1 LHYRAECCLFL
12 LPARFPPDHIPPMAD
27 AKLSWIGKYRDFEL
41 VGEGA
46 MGVVYKAVDSVLGRT
61 VAIKVMSDSIAQQ
74 EDLRKRFLREAQ
86 AAASLQHPNVVCIHD
101 FGDADGHLFIAME
114 FIDGVD
120 LEKLIDRGE
129 TGSVQGKLDVIID
142 VLTGLS
148 FAHKRGIVHR
158 DIKPANIR
166 VDADGQAKIMD
177 FGVAHLMSS
186 SMTNTGSILG
196 TPSYMAPEQI
206 TEGRTSPGTDI
217 FAVGA
222 VLYQL
227 LSSVKPFDGAN
238 LQNLLFRIA
247 TENPRPI
254 RDLMPELP
262 RELDRIVSKAM
273 AKEPTVRYTDAV
285 DMANDLKAVRSKL
298 GASSAG
304 YSRGKSP
311 RKRTLAYVG
320 VGVLATAALAAIV
333 WPRSPQTARP
343 MSVIANGPASNPV
356 PSTPTVA
363 TPHAVAKPT
372 IVERNPPAAIRRQ
385 NPQISSA
392 AGVRPQNPQVSSAAG
407 VRNAPI
413 QEQLLP
419 TASAVVTAQP
429 IVSPKQQDTTSPP
442 PPAPTAAD
450 ITPAVEAYARA
461 IESRNIG
468 AIRSVEPGLTSEQQ
482 RSFEQF
488 FQAAQNINVTLSVAD
503 VASSGTAASARL
515 VGRYDYLNVD
525 GQKER
530 QPVSVSAT
538 LRHDGKVWRL
548 VSVR

>member
-1 LHYRAECCLFL
+1 MLSIP
-12 LPARFPPDHIPPMAD
+12 PAGSISARPHPPMAD

-120 LEKLIDRGE
+120 LERMIDRGE
-129 TGSVQGKLDVIID
+129 PRSVQAKLDVIID
-142 VLTGLS
+142 VLDGLG
-148 FAHKRGIVHR
+148 FAHNRGIVHR

-166 VDADGQAKIMD
+166 VGGDGRAKIMD

-273 AKEPTVRYTDAV
+273 AKDPTVRYIDAA

-298 GASSAG
+298 GASPAG
-304 YSRGKSP
+304 YSSGKSP
-311 RKRTLAYVG
+311 RMRTLAYVG
-320 VGVLATAALAAIV
+320 VGVLAIAALAAIV

-343 MSVIANGPASNPV
+343 ISVIANGPAYKPV
-356 PSTPTVA
+356 PSTPVVA
-363 TPHAVAKPT
+363 TAQAVAKPT
-372 IVERNPPAAIRRQ
+372 IAEREAAPAIRRQ
-385 NPQISSA
+385 NPEATSEAS
-392 AGVRPQNPQVSSAAG
+392 VRD
-407 VRNAPI
+407 APV
-413 QEQLLP
+413 QEPLLP
-419 TASAVVTAQP
+419 TTSAAVTAQP
-429 IVSPKQQDTTSPP
+429 IVLPKQQDTTSPP
-442 PPAPTAAD
+442 PPVPTAAD

-461 IESRNIG
+461 IESRNINT
-468 AIRSVEPGLTSEQQ
+468 IRSVEPGLTSEQQ

-488 FQAAQNINVTLSVAD
+488 FQAAQTISVTLRIAD
-503 VASSGTAASARL
+503 VASSGSAASARL